1 MNDKK
6 ITFIG
11 PISPPVTGPGVK
23 NKNIIE
29 VFSEYSDSD
38 LITVNTLGWT
48 KTPISFLF
56 IIIKNVLSSGQVW
69 ISVSKKGRIVFSIL
83 IYILS
88 FFTNM
93 KYIIFPAGGSLDEE
107 IQSLPVLLKKLFSRA
122 LKKSDMI
129 LVESISLKNRLETM
143 NFDNIYFFPNPR
155 KDENFRWVEKH
166 RVKKHILFLS
176 KIREGKG
183 VLLLLEA
190 VSKLKEFN
198 LVLEYYGPIE
208 EAFKDEF
215 EISIAQYDFAVYKG
229 IAQPNEVQK
238 IISQADIFV
247 FPTLFDEGLPGVI
260 VEASFT
266 GVPLVTSQFKA
277 CEEYIEDHF
286 NGLIVEQNNE
296 KELIDAMKILLS
308 SSKLRKALSVNFL
321 QLSKHFNSDVLTE
334 ELLENLKFKNW
345 SIK

>member
-1 MNDKK
+1 MS
-6 ITFIG
+6 IVFIG

-29 VFSEYSDSD
+29 VFSEYSDSE

-48 KTPISFLF
+48 KKPISFFFQVL
-56 IIIKNVLSSGQVW
+56 KTALSSRQVW

-83 IYILS
+83 IYLLS
-88 FFTNM
+88 FFTNI
-93 KYIIFPAGGSLDEE
+93 KYIIFPAGGSLDDE
-107 IQSLPVLLKKLFSRA
+107 IQSLLFPLKILFTRA
-122 LKKSDMI
+122 LKNSDMI
-129 LVESISLKNRLETM
+129 LVESISLKNRLENM
-143 NFDNIYFFPNPR
+143 GFDNIYFFPNPR
-155 KDENFRWVEKH
+155 KDSHSRWVEKD
-166 RVKKHILFLS
+166 REQKHILFLS
-176 KIREGKG
+176 KIRKGKG
-183 VLLLLEA
+183 VLLLLDA

-215 EISIAQYDFAVYKG
+215 ETSISQYDFAVYKG
-229 IAQPNEVQK
+229 IAQPKDVQK

-266 GVPLVTSQFKA
+266 GVPTITSKFKA
-277 CEEYIEDHF
+277 CEEYIKDNF
-286 NGLIVEQNNE
+286 NGLIVEQDNA

-308 SSKLRKALSVNFL
+308 SNKLRKTFSINFL
-321 QLSKHFNSDVLTE
+321 QLSNQFNSDILIQ
-334 ELLENLKFKNW
+334 ELLENLKNKNW
-345 SIK
+345 DIK

>member
-1 MNDKK
+1 MS
-6 ITFIG
+6 IVFIG

-38 LITVNTLGWT
+38 LLTVNTLGWT
-48 KTPISFLF
+48 KTPISFF
-56 IIIKNVLSSGQVW
+56 FEVVKKVLSSGQVW

-83 IYILS
+83 IYLLS
-88 FFTNM
+88 FFTNV
-93 KYIIFPAGGSLDEE
+93 KYIIFPAGGSLDGE
-107 IQSLPVLLKKLFSRA
+107 IQSLLFPLKILFTRA
-122 LKKSDMI
+122 LKNSDMI
-129 LVESISLKNRLETM
+129 LVESISLKNRLENM
-143 NFDNIYFFPNPR
+143 GFDNIYFFPNPR
-155 KDENFRWVEKH
+155 KDSNFRWVEKD
-166 RVKKHILFLS
+166 REKKHILFLS
-176 KIREGKG
+176 KIRKGKG

-215 EISIAQYDFAVYKG
+215 ETNISQYDFAVYKG
-229 IAQPNEVQK
+229 IAQPKEVQK

-266 GVPLVTSQFKA
+266 GVPTITSKFKA
-277 CEEYIEDHF
+277 CEEYIKDNF
-286 NGLIVEQNNE
+286 NGLIVEQDNE

-308 SSKLRKALSVNFL
+308 SNKLRKAFSINFL
-321 QLSKHFNSDVLTE
+321 QLSNQFNSDILTQ
-334 ELLENLKFKNW
+334 ELLENLKNQNW
-345 SIK
+345 DIK